1 MLLDYE
7 LPTHVILKKDALA
20 EHSQLIAGMG
30 KRAMLVMDAGLD
42 DAHPA
47 KQEILFCLDF
57 NNIERTIYLHTR
69 KVAPGIGNLE
79 AGAAMARETQ
89 VDFVIAVG
97 CDATL
102 EAGKGIALL
111 AAQDIA
117 DATLFQ
123 TAIDHPLPIVCIPT
137 EPGSGTEVTPEIHV
151 AQSGLD
157 RLTLVRNPLASPKLT
172 FLDPR
177 YTLHMPRNIVV
188 SNYIKS
194 LGRAVE
200 AVTSEKANPISDA
213 IAIAALG
220 TVSDLARKLS
230 DPDTDID
237 IDLHEQLMLA
247 ANQAGLAI
255 AASGANLL
263 EALASPLTYVT
274 KLHLG
279 QAYGLIIPPVLAYL
293 IDRAPLVSD
302 VLMQSLYFDS
312 LEDLEDCLWNLIGE
326 IVPITPDDL
335 ERCANAAM
343 GNPLLKTGVLSLEFK
358 EVEFKE
364 VASCYAHL
372 LAE

>member
-7 LPTHVILKKDALA
+7 LPTHVILQKDALA

-230 DPDTDID
+230 DPDADID

-358 EVEFKE
+358 EV
-364 VASCYAHL
+364 ASCYANL

>member
-7 LPTHVILKKDALA
+7 LPTHVILQKDALA
-20 EHSQLIAGMG
+20 EHAQLIAAMG
-30 KRAMLVMDAGLD
+30 QHAMLVMDAGLD

-57 NNIERTIYLHTR
+57 NDIERTIYLHTR
-69 KVAPGIGNLE
+69 KVAPGIAN
-79 AGAAMARETQ
+79 
-89 VDFVIAVG
+89 
-97 CDATL
+97 L

-111 AAQDIA
+111 AAQSIDNATLLQTDIA
-117 DATLFQ
+117 R
-123 TAIDHPLPIVCIPT
+123 PLPIVCIPT

-157 RLTLVRNPLASPKLT
+157 RLTLVRNPLASPKLSL
-172 FLDPR
+172 LDPR
-177 YTLHMPRNIVV
+177 YTLHMPRDIVV

-220 TVSDLARKLS
+220 TASELADKLN
-230 DPDTDID
+230 DPETDID
-237 IDLHEQLMLA
+237 EDIHEQLMLA

-255 AASGANLL
+255 AASGANLM
-263 EALASPLTYVT
+263 EALASPLTYVSPV
-274 KLHLG
+274 HLG
-279 QAYGLIIPPVLAYL
+279 QAYGLILPPVLSYL
-293 IDRAPLVSD
+293 IERAPLVSD
-302 VLMQSLYFDS
+302 VIMQSLYVNT

-326 IVPITPDDL
+326 ITPITPDDL
-335 ERCANAAM
+335 ERCANAAAA
-343 GNPLLKTGVLSLEFK
+343 NPLIKNGVLSLEFK
-358 EVEFKE
+358 EI
-364 VASCYAHL
+364 ASCYAHL

>member
-7 LPTHVILKKDALA
+7 FPTHVILQKDGLA
-20 EHSQLIAGMG
+20 EHSELIAGLG
-30 KRAMLVMDAGLD
+30 KHAMLVMDAGLD

-47 KQEILFCLDF
+47 KQEVLFCLDF
-57 NNIERTIYLHTR
+57 NDIKRTIYLHTR
-69 KVAPGIGNLE
+69 KIAPGISNLE
-79 AGAAMARETQ
+79 AGAALARESA

-102 EAGKGIALL
+102 ETGKGIALL

-117 DATLFQ
+117 EATLLN
-123 TAIDHPLPIVCIPT
+123 TKIAHPLPIVCIPT

-177 YTLHMPRNIVV
+177 YTLAMPRDIVV

-194 LGRAVE
+194 LGRAME
-200 AVTSEKANPISDA
+200 AITSEKANPISDA
-213 IAIAALG
+213 IAVAALG
-220 TVSDLARKLS
+220 TVSELGHSLIDPETELS
-230 DPDTDID
+230 YE
-237 IDLHEQLMLA
+237 LHEQLMLA

-255 AASGANLL
+255 AASGANML

-274 KLHLG
+274 PVHLG
-279 QAYGLIIPPVLAYL
+279 QAYGLIIPPMLSYL
-293 IDRAPLVSD
+293 IERAPLVSE
-302 VLMQSLYFDS
+302 VIMQSLYFDD
-312 LEDLEDCLWNLIGE
+312 LEDLEDFLWDLIGE
-326 IVPITPDDL
+326 ITPITPEDL
-335 ERCANAAM
+335 ERCANAATA
-343 GNPLLKTGVLSLEFK
+343 NPLVKTSVLSL
-358 EVEFKE
+358 EFKE

>member
-7 LPTHVILKKDALA
+7 LPTHVILQKDALA
-20 EHSQLIAGMG
+20 EHAQLIAAMG
-30 KRAMLVMDAGLD
+30 QHAMLVMDAGLD

-47 KQEILFCLDF
+47 KQKILFCLDF
-57 NNIERTIYLHTR
+57 NDIERTIYLHTR
-69 KVAPGIGNLE
+69 KVAPGIANLE
-79 AGAAMARETQ
+79 AGAALARESQ

-111 AAQDIA
+111 AAQSIDNATLLQTDIA
-117 DATLFQ
+117 R
-123 TAIDHPLPIVCIPT
+123 PLPIVCIPT

-157 RLTLVRNPLASPKLT
+157 RLTLVRNPLASPKLSL
-172 FLDPR
+172 LDPR
-177 YTLHMPRNIVV
+177 YTLHMPRDIVV

-220 TVSDLARKLS
+220 TASELADKLN
-230 DPDTDID
+230 DPETDID
-237 IDLHEQLMLA
+237 EDIHEQLMLA

-255 AASGANLL
+255 AASGANLM
-263 EALASPLTYVT
+263 EALASPLTYVSPV
-274 KLHLG
+274 HLG
-279 QAYGLIIPPVLAYL
+279 QAYGLILPPVLSYL
-293 IDRAPLVSD
+293 IERAPLVSD
-302 VLMQSLYFDS
+302 VIMQSLYVNT

-326 IVPITPDDL
+326 ITPITPDDL
-335 ERCANAAM
+335 ERCANAAAA
-343 GNPLLKTGVLSLEFK
+343 NPLIKNGVLSLEFK
-358 EVEFKE
+358 EI
-364 VASCYAHL
+364 ASCYAHL

>member
-7 LPTHVILKKDALA
+7 LPTHVILQKDALA
-20 EHSQLIAGMG
+20 EHAQLIAAMG
-30 KRAMLVMDAGLD
+30 QHAMLVMDAGLD

-57 NNIERTIYLHTR
+57 NDIERTIYLHTR
-69 KVAPGIGNLE
+69 KVAPGIANLE
-79 AGAAMARETQ
+79 AGAALARESQ

-111 AAQDIA
+111 AAQSIDNATLLQTDIA
-117 DATLFQ
+117 R
-123 TAIDHPLPIVCIPT
+123 PLPIVCIPT

-157 RLTLVRNPLASPKLT
+157 RLTLMRNPLASPKLSL
-172 FLDPR
+172 LDPR

-220 TVSDLARKLS
+220 TASELADKLN
-230 DPDTDID
+230 DPETDID
-237 IDLHEQLMLA
+237 EDIHEQLMLA

-255 AASGANLL
+255 AASGANLM
-263 EALASPLTYVT
+263 EALASPLTYVSPV
-274 KLHLG
+274 HLG
-279 QAYGLIIPPVLAYL
+279 QAYGLILPPVLSYL
-293 IDRAPLVSD
+293 IERAPLVSD
-302 VLMQSLYFDS
+302 VIMQSLYVNT

-326 IVPITPDDL
+326 ITPITPDDL
-335 ERCANAAM
+335 ERCANAAAA
-343 GNPLLKTGVLSLEFK
+343 NPLIKNGVLSLEFK
-358 EVEFKE
+358 EI
-364 VASCYAHL
+364 ASCYAHL